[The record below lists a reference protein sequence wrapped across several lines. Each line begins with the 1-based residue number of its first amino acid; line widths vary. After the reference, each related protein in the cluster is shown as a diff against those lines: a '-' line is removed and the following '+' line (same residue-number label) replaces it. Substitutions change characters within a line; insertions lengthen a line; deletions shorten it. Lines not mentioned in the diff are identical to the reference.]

1 MRTTTNMRY
10 ILSEDVKHILLERF
24 ILRED
29 EGVVDALDA
38 AEAESLESADAK
50 KALVALE
57 AKREELPDMANIR
70 AEIEKDTAADANK
83 AKAAE
88 DAIKDDAFTGELAAV
103 KKNIRDFLKL
113 FIDVIT
119 LPGKTAVDAENRL
132 KQFEPIWNDY
142 KRLRDI
148 ANNKEHADL
157 NAPNY
162 SDTNEVTKLKDL
174 YTDFRTKVNTS
185 GIFSHLVDNWPEIDK
200 LLAATE
206 KTVNASK
213 ATINNTMEALTNE
226 KDIKEYDLSG
236 ASAETLRNITKATT
250 NLIAHLPTEDTFI
263 TKTSDGHIDVAKT
276 VEQLTNFTSSE
287 GTMTAANLT
296 SATEE
301 WSKAIQAISEDRA
314 LADDSDALEKKAEA
328 AAGRTDWAAEFAKA
342 SENPKNA
349 AAKTKAVWE
358 RY

>member
-1 MRTTTNMRY
+1 MRY

-50 KALVALE
+50 KALAALE

-70 AEIEKDTAADANK
+70 AEIEKDTAADAEK

-200 LLAATE
+200 LLATAE

-236 ASAETLRNITKATT
+236 ASAETLKNITKATT
-250 NLIAHLPTEDTFI
+250 NLIAHLPTEDTLI
-263 TKTSDGHIDVAKT
+263 TKTSDGHIDIAKT
-276 VEQLTNFTSSE
+276 VEQLTSFTGSE
-287 GTMTAANLT
+287 GTITAANLT

-301 WSKAIQAISEDRA
+301 WSKAIQAINEDRA
-314 LADDSDALEKKAEA
+314 LADDSDALEKKAA
-328 AAGRTDWAAEFAKA
+328 STTNWANEFAQA
-342 SENPKNA
+342 SKSSNPE
-349 AAKTKAVWE
+349 AKIKSTWA
-358 RY
+358 RYWKEE